1 MSTQREKLIESM
13 RKSGDGHA
21 IKLNESEFTA
31 PKQAAGLTLGDVEQT
46 PLDEIKIDPDHKGQF
61 EQLSG
66 DEFERLKADIAE
78 RGILVPLI
86 VKKDGT
92 LLAGHNRR
100 EAASQ
105 LGLKSVPVQRLSN
118 PLSKDQERAFVIKD
132 NLLRR
137 QLKPE
142 QQTKMLAEL
151 YPDYLDTVSSSEGGS
166 LGGRKKQ
173 IGKETGFS
181 GKALQRH
188 KKTHLLAKTTAKS
201 EGKAKPELEHYRKAV
216 QTLNNERRAKQPKN
230 TPSDRTGKAQASSA
244 KPGKGSGR
252 DENLTGFPA
261 VSAALVA
268 IRREMPK
275 LSRADKKRV
284 KKELE
289 RLVAEADL

>member
-1 MSTQREKLIESM
+1 
-13 RKSGDGHA
+13 
-21 IKLNESEFTA
+21 
-31 PKQAAGLTLGDVEQT
+31 
-46 PLDEIKIDPDHKGQF
+46 
-61 EQLSG
+61 
-66 DEFERLKADIAE
+66 
-78 RGILVPLI
+78 VPLI

-181 GKALQRH
+181 GKTLQRH
-188 KKTHLLAKTTAKS
+188 KKTHLLAKTAAKS

-216 QTLNNERRAKQPKN
+216 QTLNDERRAKQP
-230 TPSDRTGKAQASSA
+230 R
-244 KPGKGSGR
+244 SGYTISNYR
-252 DENLTGFPA
+252 SVAAVCTAIDKIRRFMPNLTTA
-261 VSAALVA
+261 ELKATRTQLARLLK
-268 IRREMPK
+268 EMKP
-275 LSRADKKRV
+275 
-284 KKELE
+284 
-289 RLVAEADL
+289 